1 MDTGT
6 DVYVEAASKLRNDI
20 ESTKAA
26 LGEKIQALQ
35 HEVRGA
41 FAEASD
47 RMKGT
52 LRHARDA
59 VHPAVQFHRHP
70 FAFCAVAFG
79 VGFLLRQR
87 VVSSGGARRVGR
99 QDGAWACFE
108 HLAAHCS
115 TEPFAGNNRG
125 SGARRTRTAL
135 GGPFVAQVA

>member
-1 MDTGT
+1 VDTGT

-87 VVSSGGARRVGR
+87 VVGHREVRGELADKMEPGLASSILPHTARPSLSRAIIEGV
-99 QDGAWACFE
+99 AP
-108 HLAAHCS
+108 AAL
-115 TEPFAGNNRG
+115 ELL
-125 SGARRTRTAL
+125 SGALLSRR
-135 GGPFVAQVA
+135 